1 MLFFLCQAPSNM
13 KAVLQAGWLL
23 TTAVGNFIVLI
34 VAQLAKLDKQV
45 RTTTAYDLTI
55 SNCLITPIQSTY

>member
-45 RTTTAYDLTI
+45 RTTTAYDLI
-55 SNCLITPIQSTY
+55 CLITPIQSTY